1 MTSGRASRTR
11 VFKGSSARAAR
22 LIAAL
27 SVAAAATGCA
37 SLDHSIAD
45 MSMAYNQ
52 TIDRHERDGLLLN
65 LLRAGHGLPMGF
77 TAIPTVQGS
86 AALGVRGE
94 MEFGWPGIARLATPG
109 FEASRNFSFTL
120 SSMNNER
127 FMGGFLAEIPLHHVH
142 LLSQSSTLPRQI
154 VYTLL
159 LDRLQV
165 ERAGGEH
172 VLVLNRTGS
181 TAFAD
186 FQSQLRR
193 LLEAGL
199 RTESSTEQVPVGPT
213 LSRGEALARLNEVV
227 RQWSAGRGEGPGPRL
242 VQAAGDGEP
251 RFQVVME
258 RERARFCMASPA
270 AAGNAPE
277 AAMRC
282 SAARLG
288 PDARA
293 DAGERPL
300 GLDVRSTREVF
311 QFVGAVLLAQA
322 RTGEAL
328 RVQGGD
334 VAEQPLITV
343 RRGPVPPGAIPLAT
357 ATYRGE
363 TWHVPAEDNGHSGV
377 VLELLSLLVSLNT
390 IPGALPN
397 NPAVLL
403 R

>member
-1 MTSGRASRTR
+1 MT
-11 VFKGSSARAAR
+11 AR
-22 LIAAL
+22 LSSLSDVFNGPRARVARRIAAL
-27 SVAAAATGCA
+27 SVAVAASGCA

-52 TIDRHERDGLLLN
+52 TIDRHERDVLLLN

-109 FEASRNFSFTL
+109 FDASRNFSFTL

-165 ERAGGEH
+165 ERPGGEH
-172 VLVLNRTGS
+172 VLVLNRAER
-181 TAFAD
+181 TAFAG

-199 RTESSTEQVPVGPT
+199 RTESSTEQVPVGPV
-213 LSRGEALARLNEVV
+213 LNRGEALARLNEVV
-227 RQWSAGRGEGPGPRL
+227 RQASTVRGEGPGPRL
-242 VQAAGDGEP
+242 VQSAGDGEP
-251 RFQVVME
+251 RFQVVIE
-258 RERARFCMASPA
+258 RERARFCMASSPTV
-270 AAGNAPE
+270 GNVPDM
-277 AAMRC
+277 AMRC

-328 RVQGGD
+328 RVRGD
-334 VAEQPLITV
+334 DAAEQPLIAV
-343 RRGPVPPGAIPLAT
+343 RRGAVPPGAAPLAT
-357 ATYRGE
+357 ASYRGE